1 MSVTDDAGFAELSR
15 LISEGVGIGLDSYKD
30 RCLRRRIAVRMRACG
45 VHTYRAYA
53 EHLAQT
59 PDEYERL
66 RDTLTINVTRF
77 YRNPE
82 TWEQLRRIALPP
94 LLRRRQ
100 GGVRVW
106 SAGCASGEEPYTI
119 AMLLAEAAAELGR
132 PEWFA
137 GVRIDAT
144 DVDRVSLERTR
155 AARYPADAM
164 VDLPAPLLER
174 WCRRDGNAWVVSDA
188 LRRAVAVHAV
198 DLGRDRPPAPMY
210 DLICCRNVVIYFGR
224 DVQER
229 LFERFTDAL
238 APGGYLVLGKVE
250 TLVGVARDRLRLI
263 EPRERIYQMPA

>member
-1 MSVTDDAGFAELSR
+1 MTLRSIARSLVFSALFAACSHTTAQGIPCRYEVAHVGYSQWNGVAILSR
-15 LISEGVGIGLDSYKD
+15 VGLADVEIGFPGQPSWGDD
-30 RCLRRRIAVRMRACG
+30 PDAEARALGATC
-45 VHTYRAYA
+45 
-53 EHLAQT
+53 
-59 PDEYERL
+59 
-66 RDTLTINVTRF
+66 
-77 YRNPE
+77 
-82 TWEQLRRIALPP
+82 
-94 LLRRRQ
+94 

-119 AMLLAEAAAELGR
+119 AMLLAEAASEIGR
-132 PEWFA
+132 PEWFSD
-137 GVRIDAT
+137 VRIDAT

-155 AARYPADAM
+155 AARYPVDAM

-174 WCRRDGNAWVVSDA
+174 WCRRDGDAWVVSDA

-198 DLGRDRPPAPMY
+198 DLGRDRPPAPVY